1 MGVFRHP
8 HLVRGTVH
16 TPQGKFFISRGVV
29 EVPDD
34 VGEGNG
40 WVRLDPDPDAH
51 SGPPWPEATSSSVA
65 DPQPTPGQS

>member
-34 VGEGNG
+34 VGECNG
-40 WVRLDPDPDAH
+40 WVRLDPDADTR
-51 SGPPWPEATSSSVA
+51 SGPSRSSANAPVPVPA
-65 DPQPTPGQS
+65 AAVRQL